1 MGVAK
6 DKISTAWKH
15 SSLWLHKKFVHFVA
29 LLSRF
34 LVKSG
39 ISELQHSAN
48 DTLKNDELLH
58 FHFRPVATYHCF
70 WKSIW
75 GYFAS
80 NDMISKRIYLV
91 KCQLSSMFLKNNQ
104 CTIKIVA
111 VAVHIFFFSE
121 NLSFAPPKTIHQHLV
136 ILEKKRCSCSLP
148 GPVDDWDLS
157 QPIFFKNGFSIYRFV
172 IKSVNC
178 NSLAPFFMKQLCT
191 FEFRSNQL

>member
-48 DTLKNDELLH
+48 DTLKNDALLH

-111 VAVHIFFFSE
+111 VAVHIFFSQKILASPLQKQFINIS
-121 NLSFAPPKTIHQHLV
+121 LSLRKSDAPAVFQARWTIGICLNQFFL
-136 ILEKKRCSCSLP
+136 KMASLYT
-148 GPVDDWDLS
+148 VLW
-157 QPIFFKNGFSIYRFV
+157 
-172 IKSVNC
+172 
-178 NSLAPFFMKQLCT
+178 
-191 FEFRSNQL
+191 